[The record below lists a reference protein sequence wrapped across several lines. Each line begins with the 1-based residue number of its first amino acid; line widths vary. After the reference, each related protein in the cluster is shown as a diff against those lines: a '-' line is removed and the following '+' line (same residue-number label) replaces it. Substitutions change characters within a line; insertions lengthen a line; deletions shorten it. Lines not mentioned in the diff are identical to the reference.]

1 MEQLISTKAVGV
13 ADAKKR
19 AQLLQQE
26 AKELLLKASD
36 KLQQLKG
43 ELTVT
48 SQPLQSD
55 GGMKGYV
62 GAQNTTFLQI
72 TFLFVQI

>member
-19 AQLLQQE
+19 AQLLQHE
-26 AKELLLKASD
+26 AKELLLKASE

-43 ELTVT
+43 DDDIT
-48 SQPLQSD
+48 SCSE
-55 GGMKGYV
+55 
-62 GAQNTTFLQI
+62 ANA
-72 TFLFVQI
+72 